1 MSDMR
6 HVYNAYAAV
15 HNPEIKKNLEESRD
29 AFSKMN
35 LNQLMDQDLYE
46 ASEEILEKVFFQHDL
61 DIPTAESLIEAIL
74 SDALEGDKSP
84 IRTEKIERISEA
96 FASAFDRIK
105 EKSIRVAKESYTD
118 YLYKKDQLSRITSN
132 SNLDLPKQRLH
143 TSLVAEDKRVV
154 RDSLLA
160 IIEGKINAGLQAY
173 LDKKKGKKGGKDHDE
188 KNGKHD
194 NGNGNGDKKS
204 GKGGG
209 KPDFL
214 DLDKDGDK
222 KEPMKK
228 ASKEMKEG
236 AGLNEEPVT
245 ATLAAAGKIAAGA
258 GKVFSAIKKSKIGQ
272 NLMKA
277 KTTVDNVSNV
287 ANTVR
292 GAGSSIKDNLS
303 VKKPP
308 TTATVSNKQTYMAAS
323 ADLFD
328 IVKGKLL
335 DEGLSE
341 EEIRD
346 IMLELTP
353 EEILSEIYKD
363 VPTSQINYAAFGKP
377 KPKSYEMDSL
387 RRQTAP
393 GGGKNYKIE
402 DKKNVVA
409 YNQKTISKEE
419 YKNFD
424 PKKPNLKQME
434 AQAKQEK
441 AKQKFSDPHGVKN
454 RNIGGQGLDPM
465 DK

>member
-74 SDALEGDKSP
+74 SDALEGDRSP

-143 TSLVAEDKRVV
+143 TSLVAEDKRIV
-154 RDSLLA
+154 RDGLLE

-173 LDKKKGKKGGKDHDE
+173 LDKKKGKKSGKDHDE

-222 KEPMKK
+222 KESMKK
-228 ASKEMKEG
+228 AAKDKKMNEGIEDILARLEKKRISKGGDPDES
-236 AGLNEEPVT
+236 PF
-245 ATLAAAGKIAAGA
+245 GKKTGRA
-258 GKVFSAIKKSKIGQ
+258 
-272 NLMKA
+272 MKA
-277 KTTVDNVSNV
+277 KQDQVRRDAGMKEAYTVTNADKKG
-287 ANTVR
+287 NTPAYQ
-292 GAGSSIKDNLS
+292 GYKAG
-303 VKKPP
+303 KK
-308 TTATVSNKQTYMAAS
+308 NK
-323 ADLFD
+323 
-328 IVKGKLL
+328 
-335 DEGLSE
+335 
-341 EEIRD
+341 
-346 IMLELTP
+346 LT
-353 EEILSEIYKD
+353 
-363 VPTSQINYAAFGKP
+363 GKP
-377 KPKSYEMDSL
+377 LYKAADHMKEDLLASGVFSEHEITKILWSEFDTEIEENYRAMRNPEKYE
-387 RRQTAP
+387 REQ
-393 GGGKNYKIE
+393 
-402 DKKNVVA
+402 DKKLERDKPYHKRSRA
-409 YNQKTISKEE
+409 ARMA
-419 YKNFD
+419 D
-424 PKKPNLKQME
+424 PERGINSPAFKKFM
-434 AQAKQEK
+434 A
-441 AKQKFSDPHGVKN
+441 DRG
-454 RNIGGQGLDPM
+454 M
-465 DK
+465 